1 MIWYVQKALGD
12 CNETIL
18 SASSYWNIFVTDT
31 CFVLLLRLAA
41 LACRPHCHIP
51 VRLENGKIIYI
62 EDWGRGF
69 FGSAAQTLTP
79 LATPRK
85 PNISDSP
92 KNQASR
98 RKWRKGWVLV
108 VFDWTLI
115 EHEFSWIFLRKRI
128 RPEGVSRLSCSPF
141 WRKATYSTLQ
151 APTPLFRLWWFSNR
165 HDEWLHPARTE
176 TADLRCCRDRKEWPY
191 CVLGRGAS
199 TAFVRQI
206 VGSHVKD
213 GWML

>member
-12 CNETIL
+12 CNKTIL

-69 FGSAAQTLTP
+69 FGSGAQTLTP

-115 EHEFSWIFLRKRI
+115 EHEFSWESEYDPKVFLDCLVLLSEGKQPT
-128 RPEGVSRLSCSPF
+128 RPSKHPHHYFVFDDFPTDTTSGFTPQGRRPLISDAAGIEKNDLTVFWEGEHPPHLS
-141 WRKATYSTLQ
+141 
-151 APTPLFRLWWFSNR
+151 
-165 HDEWLHPARTE
+165 AR
-176 TADLRCCRDRKEWPY
+176 
-191 CVLGRGAS
+191 
-199 TAFVRQI
+199 
-206 VGSHVKD
+206 
-213 GWML
+213 

>member
-98 RKWRKGWVLV
+98 RKLKKGLGSCGVWLNT
-108 VFDWTLI
+108 DWT
-115 EHEFSWIFLRKRI
+115 WIFMNFLEKANTTRRCFSIVLFSFMKESNPLDPPSTHTTISSLMIFQPTR
-128 RPEGVSRLSCSPF
+128 RVASP
-141 WRKATYSTLQ
+141 R
-151 APTPLFRLWWFSNR
+151 
-165 HDEWLHPARTE
+165 
-176 TADLRCCRDRKEWPY
+176 
-191 CVLGRGAS
+191 
-199 TAFVRQI
+199 
-206 VGSHVKD
+206 KD
-213 GWML
+213 GDRWSPMLQG